1 MPVPERIDALDR
13 DLLRD
18 RAYHA
23 LRDAIVDGTL
33 APGERLRDAEL
44 TRWLGLSRTPVRE
57 ALARLELDGLV
68 ETAPQRFTRVTPLD
82 RRAARDAFP
91 LVAALHA
98 LAAELAV
105 PRLTASDFADM
116 LDANDRFSGSLRNN
130 KVEQALA
137 ADDDFHAVFVRA
149 SANAELPRALDRLMP
164 GIRRLER
171 LRFGSLAGR
180 ASVRDHD
187 DIVRLATDGEAA
199 ETAAKVRENWL
210 TLGALIDRT
219 FAAEDTPATGG
230 IAGRDAADARAVDA
244 SNDIAGHRHEDK
256 ERR

>member
-1 MPVPERIDALDR
+1 MPVPERNEPLER

-116 LDANDRFSGSLRNN
+116 LDANRRFGGAMRNN
-130 KVEQALA
+130 RVELALA

-164 GIRRLER
+164 GVRRLER

-180 ASVRDHD
+180 ASVRQHD
-187 DIVRLATDGEAA
+187 AILGAAGQHDVTTTAERVRD
-199 ETAAKVRENWL
+199 NWL
-210 TLGALIDRT
+210 SLGTMIDRS
-219 FAAEDTPATGG
+219 FE
-230 IAGRDAADARAVDA
+230 
-244 SNDIAGHRHEDK
+244 
-256 ERR
+256 

>member
-1 MPVPERIDALDR
+1 MPVPDKTAALDR

-18 RAYHA
+18 RAYET

-105 PRLTASDFADM
+105 PKLTASDFAEM
-116 LDANDRFSGSLRNN
+116 LDANERFGGSLRNN
-130 KVEQALA
+130 RVELALA
-137 ADDDFHAVFVRA
+137 ADDDFHGVFVKA

-164 GIRRLER
+164 GVRRLER

-180 ASVRDHD
+180 GSVRDHAE
-187 DIVRLATDGEAA
+187 IVRLATAGEAA
-199 ETAAKVRENWL
+199 ETAARVRENWL
-210 TLGALIDRT
+210 SLGALIDRT
-219 FAAEDTPATGG
+219 FAGEADAPDAGAARDIAREDTPD
-230 IAGRDAADARAVDA
+230 AGR
-244 SNDIAGHRHEDK
+244 HHEYEE

>member
-1 MPVPERIDALDR
+1 MPVPERNEPLAR

-33 APGERLRDAEL
+33 APGERLRDPEL

-116 LDANDRFSGSLRNN
+116 IDANERFGGALRNN
-130 KVEQALA
+130 RVELALA
-137 ADDDFHAVFVRA
+137 ADDDFHGVFVKA

-164 GIRRLER
+164 GVRRLER

-180 ASVRDHD
+180 ASVRDHA

-199 ETAAKVRENWL
+199 EAAARVRENWL
-210 TLGALIDRT
+210 SLGALIDRT
-219 FAAEDTPATGG
+219 FALE
-230 IAGRDAADARAVDA
+230 DAAGGDARGDA
-244 SNDIAGHRHEDK
+244 TDGDAGPWHGDIARPNHHNE
-256 ERR
+256 ER

>member
-1 MPVPERIDALDR
+1 MPVPDRIEPLER
-13 DLLRD
+13 DLLRE
-18 RAYHA
+18 RAYET

-33 APGERLRDAEL
+33 VPGERLRDVEL

-68 ETAPQRFTRVTPLD
+68 ETAPQRYTRVTPLD

-116 LDANDRFSGSLRNN
+116 FDANNRFAGALRNN
-130 KVEQALA
+130 RVELALA
-137 ADDDFHAVFVRA
+137 ADDDFHGVFVRA
-149 SANAELPRALDRLMP
+149 SANAELPRSLGRLMP
-164 GIRRLER
+164 GVRRLER

-180 ASVRDHD
+180 GSVRDHEE
-187 DIVRLATDGEAA
+187 IVQLATAGDAA
-199 ETAAKVRENWL
+199 ATAAKVRENWL
-210 TLGALIDRT
+210 SLGALIDRT
-219 FAAEDTPATGG
+219 FAGEDARG
-230 IAGRDAADARAVDA
+230 DAAGDEARGTPPAMKRGGSRA
-244 SNDIAGHRHEDK
+244 R
-256 ERR
+256 

>member
-1 MPVPERIDALDR
+1 MPVPERIEPLER

-18 RAYHA
+18 RAYET

-33 APGERLRDAEL
+33 VPGERLRDAEL

-68 ETAPQRFTRVTPLD
+68 ETAPQRYTRVTPLD

-116 LDANDRFSGSLRNN
+116 FDANDRFSGALRNN
-130 KVEQALA
+130 RVELALA
-137 ADDDFHAVFVRA
+137 ADDDFHGVFVRA
-149 SANAELPRALDRLMP
+149 SANAELPRSLGRLMP
-164 GIRRLER
+164 GVRRLER

-180 ASVRDHD
+180 ASVRDHAE
-187 DIVRLATDGEAA
+187 IVRLATVGEAA
-199 ETAAKVRENWL
+199 ATAAKVRENWL
-210 TLGALIDRT
+210 SLGVLIDRT
-219 FAAEDTPATGG
+219 FTET
-230 IAGRDAADARAVDA
+230 
-244 SNDIAGHRHEDK
+244 EE
-256 ERR
+256 ERG